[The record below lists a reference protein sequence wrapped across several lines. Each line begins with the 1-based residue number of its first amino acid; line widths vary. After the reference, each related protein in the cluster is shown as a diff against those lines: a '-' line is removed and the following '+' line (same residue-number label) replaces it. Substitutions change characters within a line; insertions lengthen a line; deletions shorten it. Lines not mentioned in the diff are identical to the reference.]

1 MYIDRVMLDI
11 GLKVQKFKSN
21 EFLKKKIQWFKTQI
35 TRDFLSIKYDL
46 SSRVA
51 FSMASRGTE

>member
-21 EFLKKKIQWFKTQI
+21 EFLKKKDTDQLQAISIKILISNTQI
-35 TRDFLSIKYDL
+35 C
-46 SSRVA
+46 A
-51 FSMASRGTE
+51 